1 MEIQNVKSTITEM
14 KNSLDGLNSR
24 FEMSEER
31 IKELKMDQQ
40 ILAYLKNRKKKGG
53 RKVNRASVTHETKPN
68 FPTHE

>member
-53 RKVNRASVTHETKPN
+53 RKVNSLSDP
-68 FPTHE
+68 

>member
-31 IKELKMDQQ
+31 IKELKMDQ
-40 ILAYLKNRKKKGG
+40 
-53 RKVNRASVTHETKPN
+53 
-68 FPTHE
+68 

>member
-31 IKELKMDQQ
+31 IKGLK
-40 ILAYLKNRKKKGG
+40 INRYQ
-53 RKVNRASVTHETKPN
+53 HI
-68 FPTHE
+68 